1 MYVGMM
7 KIAVSVSHAQS
18 LKEKRKVVR
27 SLKDRVKARFNVS
40 IAEVGALDLWQRAEF
55 GVAVAASDA
64 ANADSQLS
72 AVLNLISSSAD
83 VIEVSTEL
91 VCR

>member
-1 MYVGMM
+1 MKVAIYVP
-7 KIAVSVSHAQS
+7 HANS

-27 SLKDRVKARFNVS
+27 SVKDRVKARFNVS

-55 GVAVAASDA
+55 GVAVAAADA
-64 ANADSQLS
+64 AHADSQLS
-72 AVLNLISSSAD
+72 AVLNLITSTAD

-91 VCR
+91 ECR